1 MKRAVGINH
10 YRIDTRL
17 PLDESHSALHAE
29 YEDDL

>member
-1 MKRAVGINH
+1 VKRAGGINH

-17 PLDESHSALHAE
+17 CFDESHAALHAE